1 MEKEY
6 WRPVVGYEGL
16 YMVSNFGRV
25 KSLNY
30 RQTGKE
36 AILKTGRKGRC
47 DKFGHRY
54 SSVSLSKNGKVKDK
68 LVHRLV
74 AEAFIP
80 NPNNLPE
87 VNHKDED
94 KTNNCVDNLEWCTGK
109 YNCNYGTRNE
119 GTRRG
124 VEQCSLDGKLIK
136 VWPSISEVFSQLGY
150 STSHISECCQ
160 GKRIAAYGFIWRYA
174 SLLV

>member
-16 YMVSNFGRV
+16 YEVSYLGRV

-36 AILKTGRKGRC
+36 AILKNGIKGRC
-47 DKFGHRY
+47 GKFGHRY
-54 SSVSLSKNGKVKDK
+54 SSVSLSKNGKVNDK

-80 NPNNLPE
+80 NPDNLPE

-94 KTNNCVDNLEWCTGK
+94 KANNRVENLEWCTGK

>member
-1 MEKEY
+1 MRKEY
-6 WRPVVGYEGL
+6 WRQVVGYEGL
-16 YMVSNFGRV
+16 YEVSNIGRV

-30 RQTGKE
+30 HQTGKE

-54 SSVSLSKNGKVKDK
+54 SSVSLSKNGKVKCMS
-68 LVHRLV
+68 VHRLV

-87 VNHKDED
+87 VNHINED
-94 KTNNCVDNLEWCTGK
+94 KTDNRVENLEWCTGK
-109 YNCNYGTRNE
+109 YNCNYGRRND
-119 GTRRG
+119 GIRRSI
-124 VEQCSLDGKLIK
+124 EQCSLDGKLIK
-136 VWPSISEVFSQLGY
+136 VWQSISEVFRQLGY
-150 STSHISECCQ
+150 STSHISECCR
-160 GKRIAAYGFIWRYA
+160 GKRGAAYGYIWRYT